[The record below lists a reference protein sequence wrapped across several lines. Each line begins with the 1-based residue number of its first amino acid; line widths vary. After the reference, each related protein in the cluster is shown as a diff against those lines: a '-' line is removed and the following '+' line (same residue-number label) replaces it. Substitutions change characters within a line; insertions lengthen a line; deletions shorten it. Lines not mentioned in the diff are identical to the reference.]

1 MLRHHL
7 LRLFALSLLA
17 LGSLLAPPASGG
29 PLQGGPNLGDEIRA
43 GIRWLRASQDAATG
57 AYGGGVAGTSWALRA
72 FAECPDQYRFVDGP
86 FVKKA
91 ALYLISRQSADGAIA
106 DPGAQPEAALEQT
119 RLAAAA
125 LTLFAGPETA
135 SALKAA
141 LQKLGPTGLVGPG
154 WEAPRALEN
163 AAAAEQRAGE
173 ILAARDEDGLWV
185 GKDGSTI
192 ETARALVELSR
203 CEREVRKAARKSQ
216 PGRVEPLPATQA
228 VDAARAD
235 KALLEGGK
243 FLASLA
249 PDGRFG
255 QPGKPDA
262 GVSALALGALLCV
275 PAPRP
280 PEVQKAI
287 DGGLAWL
294 VSLQHQDG
302 SIHDGKLANYG
313 TSAAIMALA
322 RAGRAE
328 HAPVIA
334 KARAYLQGLQA
345 DEGEGYSEGDLYYG
359 GIGYGGAERPDLS
372 NLQMALEA
380 LSASGLKSGDPSYAK
395 ALHFLQRC
403 QNRSET
409 NDVRIPEGRDGK
421 VVIVSGNDGGAGYAP
436 GDSKAGFE
444 KVGDTQVP
452 RSYGS
457 MTYALLKS
465 LVFAGLDKQD
475 PRVQAA
481 WKWCR
486 EHYTLDINPGFV
498 ASEDPTAPYQ
508 GLYYYLHTLA
518 RALQVMDE
526 DVLVDGTGKSHNWR
540 AEVCGRVVA
549 MQDRT
554 DGSWTNRNSP
564 RWYEGNPVVA
574 TAYALLTLDAARP
587 R

>member
-1 MLRHHL
+1 MLRTTL
-7 LRLFALSLLA
+7 LRWLA
-17 LGSLLAPPASGG
+17 LPLAAALFVLLSPTAATAA
-29 PLQGGPNLGDEIRA
+29 QGGPSLGDEIRA
-43 GIRWLRASQDAATG
+43 GVRWLRSGQNATDG
-57 AYGGGVAGTSWALRA
+57 SYGGGVAGTAWALRA
-72 FAECPDQYRFVDGP
+72 FAECPDQYRVVDGP
-86 FVKKA
+86 FVRKA
-91 ALYLISRQSADGAIA
+91 VEYLRARQSADGSVA
-106 DPGAQPEAALEQT
+106 DSGAKPEAVLQQT

-125 LTLFAGPETA
+125 LTLYAGPESA
-135 SALKAA
+135 AALKAA
-141 LQKLGPTGLVGPG
+141 LQKLGPKGLEGPG
-154 WEAPRALEN
+154 WDTPTPFEGPE
-163 AAAAEQRAGE
+163 
-173 ILAARDEDGLWV
+173 AARKRADEVLRLRDKDGMWV
-185 GKDGSTI
+185 GAEGTVV

-203 CEREVRKAARKSQ
+203 CERALRKAAR
-216 PGRVEPLPATQA
+216 PGAASPVEPLPASEA
-228 VDAARAD
+228 ADAARAR
-235 KALLEGGK
+235 KALIDGGR
-243 FLASLA
+243 FLAGVA

-255 QPGKPDA
+255 APGKPDA
-262 GVSALALGALLCV
+262 GISAVALGALLCV

-287 DGGLAWL
+287 DQGLPWL
-294 VSLQHQDG
+294 ISLQKPDG

-322 RAGRAE
+322 RANRPE
-328 HAPVIA
+328 YAPVIA
-334 KARAYLQGLQA
+334 RARAYLQGLQA

-380 LSASGLKSGDPSYAK
+380 LSASGLKSGDPSYSK
-395 ALHFLQRC
+395 ALSFLNRC
-403 QNRSET
+403 QNRSES
-409 NDVRIPEGRDGK
+409 NDVRIAEGKDGQA
-421 VVIVSGNDGGAGYAP
+421 VIVSGNDGGAGYAP

-444 KVGDTQVP
+444 TVGDTRVP

-486 EHYTLDINPGFV
+486 EHYTLDVNPGFP
-498 ASEDPTAPYQ
+498 ASEDPAAAYQ
-508 GLYYYLHTLA
+508 GLFYYYHTMG
-518 RALQVMDE
+518 RALDVLGE
-526 DVLVDGTGKSHNWR
+526 DTLVDGAGVAHDWR
-540 AEVCGRVVA
+540 RELAGRVISL
-549 MQDRT
+549 QDRT
-554 DGSWTNRNSP
+554 NGSWTNRNSP